1 MITFKSIYIYVLS
14 IKKILID
21 SIKNFFF
28 STSFYNKFLDSKV
41 PSRFFFYPNPY
52 LLSPFVN
59 HKDLLIKIS
68 DKDVR
73 NFWINIH
80 KSKEKRNTHNFLW
93 LNLVDRKNESQIIQK
108 IIKEWISKY
117 HNYKKDIWS
126 NGLISLRIISW
137 ISNSEVILSGSQKN
151 FNESFIKNLIRQIN
165 FIRKNLKD
173 INDEGK
179 KISAISAII
188 LSGLVFRE
196 YYSNYKIGQREL
208 KKFIEIFFDKNGF
221 PKNRNFENLVTCT
234 QYFILIKE
242 WIKSGQE
249 IIPDYLEDIIEKNLN
264 CLSSLNSPHK
274 KLPLFNGSTEKSLEN
289 FFHYLNKLNYD
300 LKSNL
305 KSVGQVQIIKNKKT
319 TLYFDSGEPPAY
331 KLSKDYQSGPL
342 SFEYSNDNDKII
354 TNCGY
359 GRRISKK
366 IQLISKFTSA
376 QSTLCMDNTSVVK
389 FKKNNLI
396 NKAYGSTIN
405 ESFKISNVNRSEDK
419 TNIVISATHNAY
431 LDKFG
436 YLHKRTIKFFK
447 KNSDI
452 IGNDN
457 LIKKNGSSN
466 VNFSIRFHL
475 YPGISTVKTIS
486 GKSILLQINKKKSWV
501 FTSDNQKIDVEKSLF
516 LGGNKAR
523 STQCI
528 VIYGNTKEEDVDIE
542 WKLKKA
548 S

>member
-1 MITFKSIYIYVLS
+1 MEEEF
-14 IKKILID
+14 
-21 SIKNFFF
+21 
-28 STSFYNKFLDSKV
+28 
-41 PSRFFFYPNPY
+41 
-52 LLSPFVN
+52 
-59 HKDLLIKIS
+59 
-68 DKDVR
+68 
-73 NFWINIH
+73 
-80 KSKEKRNTHNFLW
+80 
-93 LNLVDRKNESQIIQK
+93 Q
-108 IIKEWISKY
+108 
-117 HNYKKDIWS
+117 
-126 NGLISLRIISW
+126 
-137 ISNSEVILSGSQKN
+137 
-151 FNESFIKNLIRQIN
+151 
-165 FIRKNLKD
+165 
-173 INDEGK
+173 
-179 KISAISAII
+179 
-188 LSGLVFRE
+188 
-196 YYSNYKIGQREL
+196 
-208 KKFIEIFFDKNGF
+208 
-221 PKNRNFENLVTCT
+221 
-234 QYFILIKE
+234 
-242 WIKSGQE
+242 
-249 IIPDYLEDIIEKNLN
+249 
-264 CLSSLNSPHK
+264 
-274 KLPLFNGSTEKSLEN
+274 
-289 FFHYLNKLNYD
+289 
-300 LKSNL
+300 
-305 KSVGQVQIIKNKKT
+305 
-319 TLYFDSGEPPAY
+319 
-331 KLSKDYQSGPL
+331 
-342 SFEYSNDNDKII
+342 
-354 TNCGY
+354 
-359 GRRISKK
+359 KK

-376 QSTLCMDNTSVVK
+376 QSTLCMDNTSVVR